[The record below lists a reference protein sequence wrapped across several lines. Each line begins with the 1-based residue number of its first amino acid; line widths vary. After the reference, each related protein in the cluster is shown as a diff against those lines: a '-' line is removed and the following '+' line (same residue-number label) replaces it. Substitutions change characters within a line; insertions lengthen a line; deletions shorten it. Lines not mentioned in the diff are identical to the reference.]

1 MNLEAA
7 KSAESHWKGLSA
19 TGKAGRMHRKLKDIE
34 DELNGLD
41 PAEALKYLESVRQE
55 GSASVDRLIEKYE
68 KRKLAQEK
76 ETVRLLEMSRYEKEA
91 YNRGYLY
98 VAGIDEAG
106 RGPLAGPVVAA
117 CVLLPK
123 GCLIEG
129 VNDSKKLSAAQREKL
144 YDIIV
149 DKAISIG
156 TGIIDEKCI
165 DEINI
170 LNATKLAMKNAVAQ
184 IKPCPDLLLI
194 DAVTLEDVKIAQLPI
209 IKGDSLSISIAAA
222 SIIAKVTRDRIID
235 QADDIY
241 PQYGFKRHKGYGTE
255 EHINA
260 IKKYGIC
267 PIHRISFTKHFT
279 TGA

>member
-1 MNLEAA
+1 
-7 KSAESHWKGLSA
+7 
-19 TGKAGRMHRKLKDIE
+19 
-34 DELNGLD
+34 
-41 PAEALKYLESVRQE
+41 
-55 GSASVDRLIEKYE
+55 
-68 KRKLAQEK
+68 
-76 ETVRLLEMSRYEKEA
+76 
-91 YNRGYLY
+91 
-98 VAGIDEAG
+98 
-106 RGPLAGPVVAA
+106 LAGPVVAA

-209 IKGDSLSISIAAA
+209 IKGDALSISIAAA

-279 TGA
+279 PGA